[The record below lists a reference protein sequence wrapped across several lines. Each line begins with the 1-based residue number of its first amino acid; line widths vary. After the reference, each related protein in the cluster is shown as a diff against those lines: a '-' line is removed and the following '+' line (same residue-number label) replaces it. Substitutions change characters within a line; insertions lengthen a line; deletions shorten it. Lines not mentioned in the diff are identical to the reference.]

1 MNTHYFEV
9 KTFRNGR
16 ASGILPSTYP
26 SREDAVSFAKHLKR
40 LYAYDA
46 SYSVRIYEVTEIDF

>member
-16 ASGILPSTYP
+16 ASGILPSMYS
-26 SREDAVSFAKHLKR
+26 SRDDAISFAKQLKK
-40 LYAYDA
+40 LYADDVA
-46 SYSVRIYEVTEIDF
+46 FSVRIYEVTEIDF